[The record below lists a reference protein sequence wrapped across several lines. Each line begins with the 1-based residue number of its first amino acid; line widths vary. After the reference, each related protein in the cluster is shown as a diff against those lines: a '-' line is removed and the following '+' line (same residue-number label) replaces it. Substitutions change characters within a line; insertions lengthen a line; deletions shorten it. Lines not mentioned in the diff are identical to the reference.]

1 MEINTDELKNAA
13 PIIPYVEKHYRKEL
27 PILKRSKNVVFTKC
41 PWHGEKT
48 ASLAFF
54 ANGSYKCFGGGCE
67 ACGDV
72 ISLVQ
77 RMENLQFQ
85 EACKMIG
92 DNVDYEIVLEK
103 PDPVFEAYKDVLD
116 NHTRRYWNNLQHD
129 ENALNYLIK
138 ERKISQGMI
147 DKFRLGL
154 TDNEEFKYRTSIGG
168 ISNRIVFPI
177 LEHKRKNPKCVGMAY
192 RGFTDDHP
200 KYINDPNLD
209 GREGQN
215 PDLAGFFIK
224 GNMLYG
230 LPFAYEG
237 IKIQNHVILVEGY
250 FDVIS
255 LHQGGIEN
263 AVGVMGTSITDKQIE
278 IISKLTKNVLLIL
291 DGDSAGIKAMMKNI
305 KALYAAGLNVAVCV
319 LENGMD
325 PDALCKKLDFKK
337 SSLTEYIK
345 EHTRQGIDF
354 VIQESVSKYESI
366 VTTERLKAIRIAMP
380 IIDSVQDENVKEL
393 YKRALYKRLDI

>member
-13 PIIPYVEKHYRKEL
+13 PIIPYVEKHYTKEL

-41 PWHGEKT
+41 PWHDENT

-54 ANGSYKCFGGGCE
+54 ANGSYKCFGGGCN

-72 ISLVQ
+72 ITLVQ

-85 EACKMIG
+85 EACKVIG
-92 DNVDYEIVLEK
+92 DNVDYEITLEE
-103 PDPVFEAYKDVLD
+103 PNPVFETYKNELD
-116 NHTRRYWNNLQHD
+116 NHTRRYWNNLQNN
-129 ENALNYLIK
+129 ERALNYLINERRISK
-138 ERKISQGMI
+138 EMI
-147 DKFRLGL
+147 DLFRLGL
-154 TDNEEFKYRTSIGG
+154 TDDEEYKYRNNIGG

-192 RGFTDDHP
+192 RGFTNEQP

-215 PDLAGFFIK
+215 PELAGLFIK
-224 GNMLYG
+224 GNLLYG
-230 LPFAYEG
+230 LPFAYES
-237 IKIQNHVILVEGY
+237 IKTQGHIILTEGY

-255 LHQGGIEN
+255 LHQGGIKN
-263 AVGVMGTSITDKQIE
+263 AVGVMGTAVTESQVNTILKV
-278 IISKLTKNVLLIL
+278 TKNVLLLL
-291 DGDSAGIKAMMKNI
+291 DGDSAGIKAMLKNI
-305 KALYAAGLNVAVCV
+305 GTLYSAGLSVAVCI

-325 PDALCKKLDFKK
+325 PDELCKKLNFDEARLVK
-337 SSLTEYIK
+337 YIK
-345 EHTRQGIDF
+345 EHTKQGIDF
-354 VIQESVSKYESI
+354 VIQESVNKYESI
-366 VTTERLKAIRIAMP
+366 VTTERMKAIRMAMP

-393 YKRALYKRLDI
+393 YKRTLYKRLDI